1 MRKTIAILCLAVLTA
16 ASAPGAGKARIK
28 IDPERRIGQIDPKIY
43 GNFIE
48 HLGRCIYGGI
58 YEPGSPRSGAD
69 GFRTDVLDA
78 SKALGVSILRWP
90 GGNFSSGY
98 HWQDGIG
105 PKKERPKR
113 VDLAWGAVETNQ
125 VGIDEYIRF
134 CRKLSAE
141 PYVCVN
147 LGTGTWDEAR
157 NWVEYCNRPS
167 GTYYADLRV
176 KNGSPEP
183 HAVRYWALG
192 NEMDGDWQMGHRS
205 AEDYGKFALEAAK
218 LMKWIDPSIK
228 LVASGSSYFSG
239 GWIEW
244 NRTVLRYLK
253 DHADYIAL
261 HTYLG
266 NDENDYY
273 KFLASTTDVERRIR
287 IVEGLIAETMTA
299 TRRKDPIYIA
309 FDEWNVWYRAGMKE
323 QLEETYDLEDAL
335 VDAQFLNCFVRNAR
349 VVKIANMAQLVNVI
363 APIRASAGGMWLQ
376 TIYYPLALFASHCRG
391 VSLDAFVS
399 CDTYD
404 AGEFKKIPYLDVS
417 AAFDSASGTL
427 VVNVVNRHRD
437 EPIEAEITDQGGR
450 FAATGTAYEVNG
462 PDMRSQNSAAEQPV
476 KTAEKKF
483 TLVAGGRFTYTF
495 PPHSFTM
502 ITLKAGD

>member
-1 MRKTIAILCLAVLTA
+1 MKHGIALLCFFILCTA
-16 ASAPGAGKARIK
+16 PASGAGKARIK
-28 IDPERRIGQIDPKIY
+28 IDLERKIGQIDQKLY

-58 YEPGSPRSGAD
+58 YDPLSPKSDAD

-78 SKALGVSILRWP
+78 SKRLGVSILRWP

-98 HWQDGIG
+98 HWQDGTG
-105 PKKERPKR
+105 EKSLRPKR
-113 VDLAWGAVETNQ
+113 IDLAWGAVETNE
-125 VGIDEYIRF
+125 VGIDEYIRY
-134 CRKLSAE
+134 CRKLGTE

-157 NWVEYCNRPS
+157 NWVEYCNRRS
-167 GTYYADLRV
+167 GTFYSDLRV

-218 LMKWIDPSIK
+218 LMKWIDPGIK

-244 NRTVLRYLK
+244 NRTVLHYLR
-253 DHADYIAL
+253 DHVDYIAL

-273 KFLASTTDVERRIR
+273 KFLASTTDVDRRIR
-287 IVEGLIAETMTA
+287 IVEGLIAETMTT

-309 FDEWNVWYRAGMKE
+309 FDEWNVWYRAGLKE
-323 QLEETYDLEDAL
+323 RLEENYDLEDAL

-363 APIRASAGGMWLQ
+363 APIRTGEAGMWLQ
-376 TIYYPLALFASHCRG
+376 TIYYPLELFASHCRG

-417 AAFDSASGTL
+417 AAFDSANGTL
-427 VVNVVNRHRD
+427 VLAVVNRHRD
-437 EPIEAEITDQGGR
+437 EPIEAEIVNQSGR
-450 FAATGTAYEVNG
+450 FAASATAYEVNG
-462 PDMRSQNSAAEQPV
+462 PDARSQNSAREQTV

-483 TLVAGGRFTYTF
+483 TTGAAGRLTYRF

-502 ITLKAGD
+502 IAVKVED